1 MYYCI
6 GSAEG
11 GREGGGGGGRGF
23 AGQTSEGQSLSRS
36 SSKLATPTE
45 ETCNVIM
52 TSLDITMHLFLS
64 SSSNLEL
71 SGGHVGPG

>member
-1 MYYCI
+1 MYVLLYRLSR
-6 GSAEG
+6 GG
-11 GREGGGGGGRGF
+11 GREGGGGRGF

-52 TSLDITMHLFLS
+52 TSHDITMHHFLS
-64 SSSNLEL
+64 SSSDLEL
-71 SGGHVGPG
+71 SGGHVSPG